1 MGKGEDA
8 MTLPI
13 VTVAEFHLPI
23 QGWAGRCEPT
33 PSKMERPVG
42 GSGTKPSNGFFTCTW
57 DPEKRTTAWLA
68 WCRANSKRNPE
79 AEGRQLWTLTLCES
93 ATLCVIDSVAAF
105 ERLVKVYP
113 DDRSKRGIQLPEP
126 NWYKMADPVDL
137 AFDGVHITDEAV
149 RTGIAAPPGKGF
161 TGWDVESTLW
171 FVWSFT
177 SPKHEGLID
186 KGWNVA
192 G

>member
-1 MGKGEDA
+1 
-8 MTLPI
+8 
-13 VTVAEFHLPI
+13 
-23 QGWAGRCEPT
+23 
-33 PSKMERPVG
+33 
-42 GSGTKPSNGFFTCTW
+42 
-57 DPEKRTTAWLA
+57 
-68 WCRANSKRNPE
+68 
-79 AEGRQLWTLTLCES
+79 
-93 ATLCVIDSVAAF
+93 VAAF